1 MLTFPEQHASTAANP
16 ILAANLE
23 ALAHSAPRTAHLL
36 ASTDARADIEFH
48 ETEESVLSATLA
60 GRALASRRRPLAEAD
75 TLAAEHDPREAAVFV
90 ILGFGLGHHVAA
102 LARRL
107 GKTGVLIVFEPDLPL
122 LRAVFERIDCS
133 EWLSSINIMFFHDA
147 DDSAALSA
155 ALDGA
160 EGVLAL
166 GARIM
171 EHPPSRARLGG
182 AASRFAESFTRLLA
196 AARTVVV
203 TTMVQTET
211 TLRNSLMNLDH
222 YLRTAEGGGVSEL
235 KDLMKGRP
243 AIVVAAGPS
252 LQRNAHLLRQPGV
265 RERVAIIAVQTALK
279 PLLAMGVRPHFVTAL
294 DHHEISRRFYESL
307 DPKRVAD
314 VTLVAEPKANPAI
327 LDGYP
332 GPIRCIEDEN
342 LGHILGEDL
351 AGDHGKLPAGATVAH
366 LAYYLARH
374 LGCDPVCLIGQDLA
388 FTDGQ
393 YYASGAAIHNVWACE
408 LNEFN
413 TLEMQEWRRIVRG
426 KRTLRKAEDVLGR
439 PVYTDEQMHTYL
451 AQFERD
457 FYSGAEKGLTTID
470 ATEGGVKK
478 SNTRIMSLA
487 EALGEWAPEGAP
499 SLPDIALPPSAD
511 DDARVQA
518 ARARLASLKRDADK
532 ISRRS
537 RTTVNYL
544 RQVRDHQRDQRRVN
558 ELIAKINTIRDEVT
572 QLQPAFRLVQ
582 RLNQTGAFNRAR
594 ADRALTLDEGLG
606 AVERQRRQVERD
618 MQNVSWIA
626 DAADA
631 LSTLLSDARDA
642 LAGAPKPTRDVATP
656 QQQAIDD
663 PDRPPARAPRVAA
676 VIPAI
681 FQSAPPPPDT
691 PFAGTTLLSATLQRL
706 ARSKRLDNAIV
717 LTDDP
722 GRAQAALFD
731 IPRSFRVQIRTID
744 PEPMLRRAAAVRAAR
759 RWAPDCWRG
768 GLGDLTVYDEI
779 VAAPESAAALEEQGF
794 DAGVCLAPEW
804 ALVDPDLVDALIER
818 HRERPSAHRIVF
830 TQARPG
836 LAPILLDRGLL
847 QEIGEASERAGA
859 FGSLAGILGYLPVN
873 PQPDPIA
880 KSVCIQIDPALR
892 DRRGR
897 WTLDDPCLRAR
908 VESFASGADAFRK
921 AALSEALARGADDR
935 FPSAPSEVTIE
946 LTTGRSTDSLIRR
959 LGGAAPER
967 APMSVEVATN
977 LIESIAAAN
986 PEAVIDFGGAG
997 DPLLWEGL
1005 PALVRQAKALGL
1017 ATHVRTE
1024 LQCEDAALEALV
1036 EAAPGVISVDV
1047 HANSASI
1054 YERLTGR
1061 RDYDRLLR
1069 RLDALL
1075 RNQRTS
1081 AGLPVTWIVP
1091 RLTRCD
1097 MVYEEVEAFFDKW
1110 TMLAGHAVLDPPP
1123 VAREGERIQPL
1134 AWPAGY
1140 AERERRRRM
1149 IVLSTGEVVRTPAD
1163 IYHRD
1168 AASIGRFPD
1177 RSLTDLWRALG
1188 A

>member
-1 MLTFPEQHASTAANP
+1 MLTFPEQHTAASTANP

-23 ALAHSAPRTAHLL
+23 TLARHAPRTAELL
-36 ASTDARADIEFH
+36 ARTPPRADVEFH
-48 ETEESVLSATLA
+48 ETDDDALSATIA
-60 GRALASRRRPLAEAD
+60 GRTLASKRRPLAEAE
-75 TLAAEHDPREAAVFV
+75 TLVREHDPKDAAVFV
-90 ILGFGLGHHVAA
+90 VLGFGLGHHVAA

-107 GKTGVLIVFEPDLPL
+107 GRTGAIVVYEPDLPL
-122 LRAVFERIDCS
+122 LRAVFERVDCS
-133 EWLSSINIMFFHDA
+133 EWLGSVNIMFFHDA
-147 DDSAALSA
+147 DDSAALSS

-166 GARIM
+166 GARII
-171 EHPPSRARLGG
+171 EHPPSRARLAD
-182 AASRFAESFTRLLA
+182 AANRFSENFTRLFA

-211 TLRNSLMNLDH
+211 TLRNSLMNIDH
-222 YLRTAEGGGVSEL
+222 YLRTARGGGVAEL
-235 KDLMKGRP
+235 KDLLRGRP
-243 AIVVAAGPS
+243 AVVVAAGPS
-252 LQRNAHLLRQPGV
+252 LQRNAHLLSRPGV
-265 RERVAIIAVQTALK
+265 RERVAVIAVQTALK
-279 PLLAMGVRPHFVTAL
+279 PLLALGVRPHFVTAL

-307 DPKRVAD
+307 DPEDVAD

-327 LDGYP
+327 LDAFP

-342 LGHILGEDL
+342 LTHVLGADL

-374 LGCDPVCLIGQDLA
+374 LGCDPVCLTGQDLA

-393 YYASGAAIHNVWACE
+393 YYASGAAIHNVWAGE

-426 KRTLRKAEDVLGR
+426 KRTLRKAKDILGR

-457 FYSGAEKGLTTID
+457 FYGDAEKGLTTID
-470 ATEGGVKK
+470 ATEGGVRK
-478 SNTRIMSLA
+478 SNTRIMALADALA
-487 EALGEWAPEGAP
+487 ECASNDAP
-499 SLPDIALPPSAD
+499 ALPEIPLPPTAD
-511 DDARVQA
+511 DAGQIRT

-537 RTTVNYL
+537 RKTVDLL

-558 ELIAKINTIRDEVT
+558 DLITKINTIRDEVT
-572 QLQPAFRLVQ
+572 SIEPAFRLVQ

-594 ADRALTLDEGLG
+594 ADRALALDADLNP
-606 AVERQRRQVERD
+606 VERQRRQVERD

-642 LAGAPKPTRDVATP
+642 LAGAPKPTRDVASP
-656 QQQAIDD
+656 HQDLDSA
-663 PDRPPARAPRVAA
+663 DRPPMRTPRVAA

-681 FQSAPPPPDT
+681 FADSDTPPDT
-691 PFAGTTLLSATLQRL
+691 PFTGVTLLAATLQRL
-706 ARSKRLDNAIV
+706 ARSKRLDDAIV

-731 IPRSFRVQIRTID
+731 IPRSFRVQVRPVDADPIR
-744 PEPMLRRAAAVRAAR
+744 RRADMVRTAR

-779 VAAPESAAALEEQGF
+779 VAALESAAALDATGF
-794 DAGVCLAPEW
+794 DAGVCLAPTW
-804 ALVDPDLVDALIER
+804 ALIDPDLVDALIER
-818 HRERPSAHRIVF
+818 HRERPGAHRIVF

-847 QEIGEASERAGA
+847 QEIGEAMERAGV
-859 FGSLAGILGYLPVN
+859 FGSLAGILGYLPIN

-892 DRRGR
+892 DAPGR

-908 VESFASGADAFRK
+908 VESIAGDAEAFRK
-921 AALSEALARGADDR
+921 TALSDVLERAADVR
-935 FPSAPSEVTIE
+935 FPSAPSEITIE
-946 LTTGRSTDSLIRR
+946 LTTARSTDSLIRR

-967 APMSVEVATN
+967 APMSVAVATN
-977 LIESIAAAN
+977 LIESIAAAH

-1005 PALVRQAKALGL
+1005 PDLVRQAKALGL

-1024 LQCEDAALEALV
+1024 LQCDDAALEALI

-1047 HANSASI
+1047 RANSAGM

-1061 RDYDRLLR
+1061 TDYDRLLK

-1081 AGLPVTWIVP
+1081 AGLPLTWIVP

-1097 MVYEEVEAFFDKW
+1097 TVYEEVEAFFDKW

-1123 VAREGERIQPL
+1123 LAREDERIQPL
-1134 AWPAGY
+1134 ACPQEY

-1149 IVLSTGEVVRTPAD
+1149 MVLSTGEVVRTPAD
-1163 IYHRD
+1163 FLRRD
-1168 AASIGRFPD
+1168 ADSIGRFPD
-1177 RSLTDLWRALG
+1177 RPLIDLWRALG